1 MAKKKRNRSS
11 SQRPQGRPTST
22 REQKRQQFSAPARR
36 SPLVWVVP
44 VVVVVVIAVA
54 TTIALASSH
63 KSANAQNAAVSA
75 GSANGSAAG
84 GAGGTSGT
92 SGVVKIPVSQVSD
105 GKVHFFTSDMGG
117 TTVQYFVIKAPDGSL
132 RTAFN
137 ACDVC
142 YPYKKGY
149 HQQGAAVQC
158 NNCGRVFD
166 AAQIDVQR
174 GGCNPGP
181 ISAKVVGSNLVI
193 PASQLQNGVRYF

>member
-1 MAKKKRNRSS
+1 MAKKKRNRQSS
-11 SQRPQGRPTST
+11 PRPQGQPTST

-44 VVVVVVIAVA
+44 VVVVAIVAVA
-54 TTIALASSH
+54 TAVALASSH
-63 KSANAQNAAVSA
+63 KGANAQNAAVSSG
-75 GSANGSAAG
+75 GSGSSAAG
-84 GAGGTSGT
+84 GTTAGA
-92 SGVVKIPVSQVSD
+92 VVKIPVSQVND
-105 GKVHFFTSDMGG
+105 GKVHFFTSEMGG

-149 HQQGAAVQC
+149 HQQGAGVQC
-158 NNCGRVFD
+158 NNCGRVFS

-181 ISAKVVGSNLVI
+181 ISAKVVGSKLVI
-193 PASQLQNGVRYF
+193 PVGQLQNGVRYF